1 MTKNNTHNT
10 FLPGLVDELGELQAE
25 ISKLSARADKIK
37 AALKASDLETI
48 NGDLFRAT
56 ISEVTRDTLD
66 QKAVRAK
73 LSRQFIVANTKT
85 STSVRV
91 CVKGRIVE
99 KRAA

>member
-1 MTKNNTHNT
+1 MTTTTH
-10 FLPGLVDELGELQAE
+10 LPAIVDELGYLQAE
-25 ISKLSARADKIK
+25 ISKLSARADAIK
-37 AALKASDLETI
+37 ATLKASDLDTV
-48 NGDLFRAT
+48 NGNLFRAT

-91 CVKGRIVE
+91 CVKARIVE
-99 KRAA
+99 QLAA